1 MTTKT
6 SMPVYYEIKPKT
18 FYLGSELNIDNSES
32 VDLFYRAKKNIENLY
47 TGTINTNLI
56 AKYNF
61 IDDITAYLRNRT
73 FLKTFHPSESYPP
86 NDYQFPKCCWLA
98 DSILTE
104 GLKTPLSI
112 HYNPRL
118 QKNIVHPGQ
127 TRSYIAQLLQTDG
140 VPCLYFN
147 TSGVYFSWMRK
158 FSIVE
163 KSQLIDLNPSHFSLA
178 ADHGA
183 LIPHVFFGNQQDT
196 LEQVFKYH
204 TFIRDRLS
212 NMKFRIKSNVLI
224 APLEYWTT
232 NNDSAHIEIF
242 IKDTEDVDDVA
253 RACIMSVLG
262 KPYKSDTL
270 EVKINTI

>member
-1 MTTKT
+1 
-6 SMPVYYEIKPKT
+6 MPVYYKINPKT

-61 IDDITAYLRNRT
+61 IDDITAYFRNRT

-98 DSILTE
+98 DSILTG
-104 GLKTPLSI
+104 GLKNPLSI

-158 FSIVE
+158 FSVVG

-212 NMKFRIKSNVLI
+212 NMKFRVKSNVLI

-232 NNDSAHIEIF
+232 TDDSAHVEIC
-242 IKDTEDVDDVA
+242 IKDTKDVDDVA